1 MTTLHL
7 FSRSPLLDASAL
19 DGLSWVRSEDA
30 VLLTGAAVE
39 ALRPGSAAAELL
51 TQLPA
56 ETALY
61 ALAEDVQARRLQSE
75 RAVTL
80 IDYPTFVDLSVSC
93 AKVIS
98 WT

>member
-1 MTTLHL
+1 LTTLHL
-7 FSRSPLLDASAL
+7 FSRSPLLDAGAL
-19 DGLSWVRSEDA
+19 DGLSWVRGEDA

-39 ALRPGSAAAELL
+39 SLRPGSTAADLL
-51 TQLPA
+51 TQRPA
-56 ETALY
+56 EAALY
-61 ALAEDVQARRLQSE
+61 ALAEDVQTRCLQPE

-80 IDYPTFVDLSVSC
+80 IDYPTFVDLSVSY

>member
-7 FSRSPLLDASAL
+7 FSRSPLLDADAL
-19 DGLSWVRSEDA
+19 DGLTWVRSGDV
-30 VLLTGAAVE
+30 VLLTGGAVE
-39 ALRPGSAAAELL
+39 ALRPGSAVAALL
-51 TQLPA
+51 TSMPA
-56 ETALY
+56 EATLH
-61 ALAEDVQARRLQSE
+61 ALADDVQARHLQPE
-75 RAVTL
+75 RAVSL